1 MSTLFHRLDH
11 CYLSCLQRLGT
22 LDFIAPLLLRLFL
35 APVFFAAGW
44 QKLMHFEATVSWFG
58 NADWGLGLPL
68 PWLLAVLAIMTELV
82 GGVLLLLGLAT
93 RLVTVPLIITMLVAI
108 ASVHWQHGWFAVAPS
123 DPGTNLFAP
132 LAALGVP
139 AAQRSLEN
147 SAAVGQRL
155 TRARSILREHG
166 DARWLTEKGRFVVL
180 NNGIEFAATYLLMLL
195 VLLFQGGGRF
205 VSLDHW
211 WARRF
216 RRAQCPQ
223 RPAG

>member
-1 MSTLFHRLDH
+1 M
-11 CYLSCLQRLGT
+11 
-22 LDFIAPLLLRLFL
+22 
-35 APVFFAAGW
+35 
-44 QKLMHFEATVSWFG
+44 
-58 NADWGLGLPL
+58 
-68 PWLLAVLAIMTELV
+68 
-82 GGVLLLLGLAT
+82 
-93 RLVTVPLIITMLVAI
+93 
-108 ASVHWQHGWFAVAPS
+108 
-123 DPGTNLFAP
+123 FAP

-147 SAAVGQRL
+147 SEAVGQRL

-205 VSLDHW
+205 VSLDDW
-211 WARRF
+211 LARWS
-216 RRAQCPQ
+216 RRAQWPQ